1 MIICGMNECSE
12 LRLVSISA
20 PVALGFYLPRLLH
33 QLQKLESFSP
43 PALDEILEREP
54 DWPSHWWGTGQGM
67 RDSDVPAWLMDST
80 LPASLEPLCQLPRGQ
95 SCLCL
100 PACIFTLQCA
110 SHPTP
115 NYQGNCSFCFW
126 HHPGF
131 SLLFF
136 SPFWKS
142 ATLCL
147 PAKQKASSALPR
159 RSLLLQSASA
169 QTPVSTEPPTMIP
182 THRSSKMSCKI

>member
-1 MIICGMNECSE
+1 MNECSE
-12 LRLVSISA
+12 LRLVSEA
-20 PVALGFYLPRLLH
+20 ALGFHLLPTLH
-33 QLQKLESFSP
+33 P
-43 PALDEILEREP
+43 
-54 DWPSHWWGTGQGM
+54 
-67 RDSDVPAWLMDST
+67 
-80 LPASLEPLCQLPRGQ
+80 LPASKVGELLSPSFGWNIRTGAWLAQSLVGNGARDAGLWRPSLAQGPCPSAFLEPLCQLPRSQ

-100 PACIFTLQCA
+100 PACIFTVQCA

-115 NYQGNCSFCFW
+115 SYQGNWSLCFW

-147 PAKQKASSALPR
+147 PAKQKASSALPCR
-159 RSLLLQSASA
+159 GGHFFCS
-169 QTPVSTEPPTMIP
+169 
-182 THRSSKMSCKI
+182 